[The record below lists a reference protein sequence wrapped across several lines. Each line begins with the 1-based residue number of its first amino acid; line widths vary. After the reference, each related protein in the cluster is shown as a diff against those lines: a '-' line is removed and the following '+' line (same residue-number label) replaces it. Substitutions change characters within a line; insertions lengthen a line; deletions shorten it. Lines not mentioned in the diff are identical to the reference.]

1 MECLKLINMIVSFLQ
16 RKFASITISMKLYF
30 TVGIMALL
38 VMVELST
45 LWFAVGTLSSVRSFV
60 NGEGLWSKAQKD
72 AITSLVI
79 YSHSHSETDYQ
90 SFRSFLKVPMGDN
103 ITRLELQKP
112 NPNLAVARQGFI
124 EGRNHP
130 DDVDGMIRLIQRF
143 HSISY
148 LSKAI
153 NLWGE
158 AEKNMEQL
166 ISTSDKLHNM
176 IRSNNVS
183 QAEIDRVMGQV
194 DKLNRKFTK
203 LEDDFSFTL
212 GDGSR
217 WLENIVLRILLT
229 LSLTIA
235 TTSILITVSISRGI
249 EKGVKSIIDGASQV
263 SLGHLD
269 TRVRVYSR
277 DEIGL
282 LATSFNQMTDTLER
296 NMRHIREL
304 KDAEEKLTKEKER
317 AEVSEQ
323 TKQLFLAK
331 MSHEIRTP
339 MNGILGFAKLLE
351 ESIVGTEEKEYIQI
365 IIKSGEDLLVI
376 LNDILDFSR
385 MEAGKISFE
394 NLPFKPRDIVRTTVL
409 MTEAK
414 ATQKGL
420 LIRYHVDAKIPETIV
435 GDSVRLN
442 QVLLNLVS
450 NAVKFTSCG
459 EINIAVNCIADNEEI
474 ITLDFGVKDTGIGI
488 PLEKQER
495 IFESFEQATNDTA
508 RKFGGAGLGL
518 SIVKQIIK
526 LQNGE
531 IYITSEPGKGSD
543 FHFRLSF
550 AKHLD
555 VVKNTNAGL
564 AKKIIP
570 GGQGIHVLVVEDN
583 AINQMLVIKVLK
595 NQGFETEVAENG
607 LIALEKYEK
616 KDYDI
621 LLMDLQMPEMDGY
634 EATRK
639 IRGLKNG
646 KNEIPIIAM
655 SAHTFKG
662 EYEHCMA
669 IGMNDFISKPF
680 DTAELYEKIFA
691 LLKGDLHEI

>member
-1 MECLKLINMIVSFLQ
+1 MLTIMVISFLQ
-16 RKFASITISMKLYF
+16 RKFANITISMKLYF

-38 VMVELST
+38 VTVELCT

-72 AITSLVI
+72 AITSLII
-79 YSHSHSETDYQ
+79 YSHSHNKADYR
-90 SFRSFLKVPMGDN
+90 SFRAFLKVPLGDN
-103 ITRLELQKP
+103 MTRLELQKP
-112 NPNLAVARQGFI
+112 NPNLWVARQGFI
-124 EGRNHP
+124 IGRNHP
-130 DDVDGMIRLIQRF
+130 EDVDGMIRLIQRF

-148 LSKAI
+148 LRKAI
-153 NLWGE
+153 NIWGE

-166 ISTSDKLHNM
+166 ISISDKLHNM
-176 IRSNNVS
+176 VQSKTVS
-183 QAEIDRVMGQV
+183 QTEIDQVMGQV
-194 DKLNRKFTK
+194 AILNGKFTR

-217 WLENIVLRILLT
+217 WLEHIVLRILLT

-249 EKGVKSIIDGASQV
+249 EKGVKSIINGASQV
-263 SLGHLD
+263 SLGRLD
-269 TRVRVYSR
+269 TRVKVYSR

-282 LATSFNQMTDTLER
+282 LATSFNQMTDTLEL

-304 KDAEEKLTKEKER
+304 KDAEEKLKQEKER

-323 TKQLFLAK
+323 AKQLFLAK

-339 MNGILGFAKLLE
+339 MNGILGFARLLE
-351 ESIVGTEEKEYIQI
+351 ESTRGTEEKEYVQI

-394 NLPFKPRDIVRTTVL
+394 SLPFKPRDIVRTAVL

-414 ATQKGL
+414 AREKGIGL
-420 LIRYHVDAKIPETIV
+420 RYYVDAKIPETIM

-450 NAVKFTSCG
+450 NAVKFTSRG
-459 EINIAVNCIADNEEI
+459 EVSISVNCVGENEENI
-474 ITLDFGVKDTGIGI
+474 ILDFGVKDTGIGI
-488 PLEKQER
+488 PLEKQEMV
-495 IFESFEQATNDTA
+495 FESFEQATNDTA
-508 RKFGGAGLGL
+508 RKFGGSGLGL
-518 SIVKQIIK
+518 SIVKQLVK

-531 IYITSEPGKGSD
+531 ISITSEPGKGSD
-543 FHFRLSF
+543 FHFQLTFPKQR
-550 AKHLD
+550 D
-555 VVKNTNAGL
+555 TVKDLIPGIPE
-564 AKKIIP
+564 KVIP
-570 GGQGIHVLVVEDN
+570 GGQGIFVLVVEDN
-583 AINQMLVIKVLK
+583 AINQMLVMKVLK
-595 NQGFETEVAENG
+595 KQGFEADVAENG
-607 LIALEKYEK
+607 LIALDKYENK
-616 KDYDI
+616 YYDI
-621 LLMDLQMPEMDGY
+621 ILMDLQMPEMDGY

-639 IRGLKNG
+639 IRGLNNSK
-646 KNEIPIIAM
+646 KDIPIIAM

-662 EYEHCMA
+662 EFEHCIA

-691 LLKGDLHEI
+691 LLKGDLHEV

>member
-1 MECLKLINMIVSFLQ
+1 
-16 RKFASITISMKLYF
+16 MKLYF

-38 VMVELST
+38 VTIELCT

-72 AITSLVI
+72 AIYSLNI
-79 YSHSHSETDYQ
+79 YSHSHNEADYQ
-90 SFRSFLKVPMGDN
+90 SFRAFLKVPLGDN
-103 ITRLELQKP
+103 KTRLELQKP
-112 NPNLAVARQGFI
+112 NPNLQTAREGFI

-130 DDVDGMIRLIQRF
+130 EDVDGMISLIRRF
-143 HSISY
+143 HNVSY

-153 NLWGE
+153 KAWGE

-166 ISTSDKLHNM
+166 IAISERLHST
-176 IRSNNVS
+176 IRSNTVS
-183 QAEIDRVMGQV
+183 QAEIDQIMGQV
-194 DKLNRKFTK
+194 EVLNSRFTR
-203 LEDDFSFTL
+203 LEDNFSFTL

-235 TTSILITVSISRGI
+235 TTSILITISVSRGI
-249 EKGVKSIIDGASQV
+249 EKGVKSIIVGASQV
-263 SLGHLD
+263 SQGHLD
-269 TRVRVYSR
+269 TRVKVYST
-277 DEIGL
+277 DEIGV
-282 LATSFNQMTDTLER
+282 LATSFNKMTDTLER

-339 MNGILGFAKLLE
+339 MNGILGFAKLLD
-351 ESIVGTEEKEYIQI
+351 ESIQGTEEKEYIQI

-420 LIRYHVDAKIPETIV
+420 VIRYYVDAKIPETIV

-450 NAVKFTSCG
+450 NAVKFTSRG
-459 EINIAVNCIADNEEI
+459 EISIAVNCVDQNDET

-488 PLEKQER
+488 PLEKQEK

-518 SIVKQIIK
+518 SIVKQIIR

-531 IYITSEPGKGSD
+531 INITSEPGKGSD

-550 AKHLD
+550 AKHRD
-555 VVKNTNAGL
+555 AIMDTAAGP

-570 GGQGIHVLVVEDN
+570 GGQGVHVLVVEDN

-595 NQGFETEVAENG
+595 NQGFETDVAENG

-621 LLMDLQMPEMDGY
+621 ILMDLQMPEMDGY

-662 EYEHCMA
+662 EYEHCIA

-680 DTAELYEKIFA
+680 DTTELYEKMFA